1 MPPSMPPAFRVDS
14 LQLNLQGSPI
24 VVINKLILYTCP
36 PCKHG
41 DKMNVGAMWLA
52 FGLAPKSG
60 DRHTHRTWTHS
71 SYACASQVQGGT
83 AGREA
88 TPVALCQLT
97 LLSPKCQ
104 GAWNSRGNAVCWL
117 RSQGRFL
124 QATEGVQIFIPR

>member
-1 MPPSMPPAFRVDS
+1 MPPSMPPAFHVDS

-60 DRHTHRTWTHS
+60 DRHTQTGHGLSAAMPVPTRWHPCGS
-71 SYACASQVQGGT
+71 LPAD
-83 AGREA
+83 
-88 TPVALCQLT
+88 TP
-97 LLSPKCQ
+97 
-104 GAWNSRGNAVCWL
+104 
-117 RSQGRFL
+117 
-124 QATEGVQIFIPR
+124 